1 MSTITEKELLEEIR
15 SIRKTLEHI
24 EALLEERLIGV
35 EEPLP
40 DEIEEIEK
48 YEAEKR
54 EGKLEPIKLNELQGT
69 RRNKRENISL
79 KPEIVLLSS
88 LT

>member
-1 MSTITEKELLEEIR
+1 MSTTVEKMLLEEIR
-15 SIRKTLEHI
+15 ALREVLERI

-40 DEIEEIEK
+40 DEARVIEE

-54 EGKLEPIKLNELQGT
+54 SGRIELVKLEDVLRGSET
-69 RRNKRENISL
+69 R
-79 KPEIVLLSS
+79 
-88 LT
+88 

>member
-54 EGKLEPIKLNELQGT
+54 EGKLELIKLNELLKEQG
-69 RRNKRENISL
+69 K
-79 KPEIVLLSS
+79 
-88 LT
+88 

>member
-54 EGKLEPIKLNELQGT
+54 EGKLEPIKLNELLKELEET
-69 RRNKRENISL
+69 SVKTFHLSL
-79 KPEIVLLSS
+79 K
-88 LT
+88 